1 MAPQYLEN
9 LYSQSLVVKS
19 IFVSVKDTF
28 NSVVAV
34 IFPDIEVL
42 IKVDKDQDLDFES
55 LSCLLHKASASDEYK
70 C

>member
-19 IFVSVKDTF
+19 IFVSIKDNF

-42 IKVDKDQDLDFES
+42 IKAAKEQDLDFES
-55 LSCLLHKASASDEYK
+55 LSTEELLAKPETK
-70 C
+70 

>member
-19 IFVSVKDTF
+19 IFVSIKDTF

-34 IFPDIEVL
+34 IFPDVEVL
-42 IKVDKDQDLDFES
+42 IKAAKEQDLDFES
-55 LSCLLHKASASDEYK
+55 LSTEELLAKPETK
-70 C
+70 

>member
-9 LYSQSLVVKS
+9 MYSQCLVVKS

-42 IKVDKDQDLDFES
+42 IKAAREQDLDFES
-55 LSCLLHKASASDEYK
+55 LSAEELLAKPETK
-70 C
+70 

>member
-34 IFPDIEVL
+34 IFPDVEVL
-42 IKVDKDQDLDFES
+42 IKAAKEQDLDFES
-55 LSCLLHKASASDEYK
+55 LSTEELLAKPETK
-70 C
+70 

>member
-9 LYSQSLVVKS
+9 IYSQSLVVKS

-34 IFPDIEVL
+34 IFPDVEVL
-42 IKVDKDQDLDFES
+42 IKAAKEQDLDFES
-55 LSCLLHKASASDEYK
+55 LSTEELLAKPETK
-70 C
+70 